1 MIVYAYESRLTDM
14 TILEEVLIEVYNLF
28 ESEEPELKEVKEV
41 LYYFVSDYC
50 DVMLT
55 LPGAGDAGSVT

>member
-28 ESEEPELKEVKEV
+28 ESEEPELKEVKRSAV
-41 LYYFVSDYC
+41 LFC
-50 DVMLT
+50 QRL
-55 LPGAGDAGSVT
+55 L